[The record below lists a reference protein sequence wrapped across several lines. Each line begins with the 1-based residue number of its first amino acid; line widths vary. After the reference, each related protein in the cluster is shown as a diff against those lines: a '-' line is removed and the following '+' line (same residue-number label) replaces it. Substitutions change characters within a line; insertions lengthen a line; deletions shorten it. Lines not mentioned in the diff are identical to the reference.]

1 MVWFKKANVLHMGD
15 QLFNGALP
23 YIDLPSGGSVDG
35 YISNLRQ
42 VIRNMPSDIKVISV
56 GGHRGSRSTR

>member
-23 YIDLPSGGSVDG
+23 YTDLPSGGSVDG

-42 VIRNMPSDIKVISV
+42 
-56 GGHRGSRSTR
+56 